1 MKVALKN
8 FRKVVVISIISV
20 LLLGL
25 YSATRSELLDVD
37 EIEVLIT
44 GGNKISSNELI
55 ALSGISISQSMISV
69 DSDEAESLILM
80 NPWVDEVEINK
91 EWPNSISIWV
101 SLREVFA
108 YVGTLEGK
116 FASIDADGVVLELS
130 KLNSSDDFV
139 TLLVESVADPGSK
152 IEGIEMMLRATQAI
166 SPDLQQWIKIISP
179 TASGVRAE
187 MQGSVFVNLGVSEDF
202 TTAMSD
208 LKAVLGQVELMC
220 IQSIDVSVR
229 ENPIIER
236 DNTKC

>member
-8 FRKVVVISIISV
+8 FRKIVVISIISV

>member
-1 MKVALKN
+1 VKVEIKN
-8 FRKVVVISIISV
+8 FRIVIVIAIIFV

-44 GGNKISSNELI
+44 GGNKITSNEVI
-55 ALSGISISQSMISV
+55 ALSGISLSQSMISV
-69 DSDEAESLILM
+69 DSDEAESSVLL

-91 EWPNSISIWV
+91 EWPNRISIWV
-101 SLREVFA
+101 SLRNAFA
-108 YVGTLEGK
+108 YVSTLEGK
-116 FASIDADGVVLELS
+116 FATIDADGIVLELS
-130 KLNSSDDFV
+130 TLNSSDDFV
-139 TLLVESVADPGSK
+139 TLIVETVADPGSR
-152 IEGIEMMLRATQAI
+152 IEGIEMLLRATRAI
-166 SPDLQQWIKIISP
+166 SPDLQRWIKVISP

-187 MQGSVFVNLGVSEDF
+187 MYGSVFVELGTSEDF

-236 DNTKC
+236 DNSKC

>member
-1 MKVALKN
+1 
-8 FRKVVVISIISV
+8 
-20 LLLGL
+20 
-25 YSATRSELLDVD
+25 
-37 EIEVLIT
+37 
-44 GGNKISSNELI
+44 
-55 ALSGISISQSMISV
+55 
-69 DSDEAESLILM
+69 
-80 NPWVDEVEINK
+80 VDEVEINK

>member
-1 MKVALKN
+1 VKVALKN